1 LHELQL
7 ARATRISNRTTTMKM
22 SSLARISFLQRPRT
36 DQLLSL
42 SRVIHVMQRM
52 LVLKHWHDVRK
63 SKNSGPTDQP
73 VQTLLEEACVESS
86 MLTVRAL
93 DAFFTSRPETSG
105 RMLDQDICAEH
116 FGYPQSSGFLNNE
129 RREELTYY
137 IGNISML
144 HSDGAFHASLRADLL
159 RSVKP
164 CRRFLEWIL
173 FTDFLDGEDSM
184 RDEAQT
190 LLARLQLVA
199 AEIAAQTLKPAT
211 VEVTEDVVKATT
223 ASLRAAKSSFGPVF
237 ASLVKNAVLVTPAI
251 PGGRRCLGVYG
262 TVTFPCRLEDLD
274 LLLHALAAFQASLG
288 ENSESIRILNWLYL
302 SWSELRRKT
311 VTGKVLVMSA

>member
-1 LHELQL
+1 
-7 ARATRISNRTTTMKM
+7 MKT
-22 SSLARISFLQRPRT
+22 SSMARIAFLQRPRT

-42 SRVIHVMQRM
+42 GRVIHVMQRM

-63 SKNSGPTDQP
+63 SKNSGLTYQP
-73 VQTLLEEACVESS
+73 VQTLLEETCMESS

-105 RMLDQDICAEH
+105 RIQDQDICAEH

-144 HSDGAFHASLRADLL
+144 HSDGAFHASLRGDLL

-164 CRRFLEWIL
+164 CRKFLEWIL
-173 FTDFLDGEDSM
+173 FTDFLDGEDTM
-184 RDEAQT
+184 RNEAQT
-190 LLARLQLVA
+190 LLARLQSVA
-199 AEIAAQTLKPAT
+199 AEVAAQTLKPDT

-237 ASLVKNAVLVTPAI
+237 ARLVKHAVLVTPAT
-251 PGGRRCLGVYG
+251 PNGRRCPGVYG
-262 TVTFPCRLEDLD
+262 TISFPCRLEDLD
-274 LLLHALAAFQASLG
+274 MLLHALAAFQASLG
-288 ENSESIRILNWLYL
+288 ETSESVRILNWLYL
-302 SWSELRRKT
+302 SWSELRRK
-311 VTGKVLVMSA
+311 VVAGKVLVLSA